1 MKRLLPVIV
10 IAALLA
16 IAVVVLRRDG
26 DADNRYTGFVEGEER
41 VLRSEVSGRVVEV
54 GFHEGDAIAA
64 DAVVARLD
72 DSDISAKVESARRQI
87 DVLTRQ
93 IEQALIEADLR
104 EASWKQDLRTR
115 ETEAIQA
122 DADAQLAERTAE
134 REEGLA
140 RSGATTKQMLDDAR
154 NRQSSARS
162 AAQRAANVL
171 AKTRAEEATVA
182 AARARVDV
190 LREQKALATSQLA
203 ELEVTRAKFQVRAP
217 GTATIVQTQLLW
229 PGELAQPGTP
239 IVSVLDPRDKYVQLY
254 IPVPDL
260 ARVHLGTK
268 MDIELDSSPGK
279 RWPGEVTFVA
289 DRANFTPEKIET
301 RSDRVGQVYRV
312 KVTVREGVENFT
324 PGAEADVYL
333 KEEDGQ

>member
-1 MKRLLPVIV
+1 MKRLLPLIV
-10 IAALLA
+10 LAVLIAV
-16 IAVVVLRRDG
+16 AVVVLRRDG

-41 VLRSEVSGRVVEV
+41 VLRSEVSGRVVDIA
-54 GFHEGDAIAA
+54 FHEGDAVPA

-72 DSDISAKVESARRQI
+72 DADISAKTESARRQV
-87 DVLTRQ
+87 DVLSRQ
-93 IEQALIEADLR
+93 IEQAVIEADLR

-115 ETEAIQA
+115 ETEATQAVA
-122 DADAQLAERTAE
+122 DAELAERTAA

-140 RSGATTKQMLDDAR
+140 KSGATTKQMLDDAR

-162 AAQRAANVL
+162 ASERAANL
-171 AKTRAEEATVA
+171 LAEEATVA

-190 LREQKALATSQLA
+190 LREQKALASSQLA
-203 ELEVTRAKFQVRAP
+203 ELEITRAKFQVRAP
-217 GTATIVQTQLLW
+217 ATATVVQTQLLW

-260 ARVHLGTK
+260 ARVQVGTK
-268 MDIELDSSPGK
+268 MDIELDSTPGK

-312 KVTVREGVENFT
+312 KVAVREGIEHFT